1 MKKIEAAQPYAA
13 AFMLIKRGD
22 QYLFVRRA
30 HTSWMDG
37 YYGLP
42 SGKVEHGE
50 GFFAAAIREAK
61 EEVGVT
67 VQPEYATFKLTYW
80 LQNDE
85 EPGIEWCNVVFFAEE
100 WEGEPYNAEPHMH
113 DEVAWFRMS
122 ELPHNVIPSVRSM
135 LEAIERGESYGEYH
149 VEK

>member
-42 SGKVEHGE
+42 SGKVEPGE

-67 VQPEYATFKLTYW
+67 VRPENATFRLAYW
-80 LQNDE
+80 LQNEE
-85 EPGIEWCNVVFFAEE
+85 EPDVEWCNVVFFAEE

-135 LEAIERGESYGEYH
+135 LEAIERGESYGEYR
-149 VEK
+149 VAK